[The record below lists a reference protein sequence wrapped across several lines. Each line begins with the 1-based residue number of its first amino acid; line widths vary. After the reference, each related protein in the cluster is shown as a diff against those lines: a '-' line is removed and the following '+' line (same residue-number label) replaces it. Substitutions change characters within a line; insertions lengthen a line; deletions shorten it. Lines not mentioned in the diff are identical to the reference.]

1 MTKWKSIRRPAIL
14 FRKTGEFM
22 RRISFIILLCF
33 FCLTTQSLG
42 QTVKVTSSKANL
54 RSGPGMEYQVIT
66 KVTKAKSL
74 DVVEKKGD
82 WLKVRRKGGKE
93 GWIHGK
99 LVKATSPS
107 TIRVSVDKENFLKTP
122 GGQKIG
128 EVLKDTQLK
137 VIRTKGRWDNVRL
150 EGWIW
155 RGSTEDVQKMREE
168 PQAEKPKW
176 PRTKVKNHGGFVPGN
191 VKLTESMGMVKVTGE
206 MTNESGKDYFATGFI
221 ISLYDVKGRLLG
233 TGDILIDDF
242 PKGETKS
249 FTTYVEEVSY
259 QRIHRY
265 RIQFDFEI

>member
-1 MTKWKSIRRPAIL
+1 
-14 FRKTGEFM
+14 M
-22 RRISFIILLCF
+22 RRISFVTLLCF

-42 QTVKVTSSKANL
+42 QTVKVTSSRANL
-54 RSGPGMEYQVIT
+54 RSGPGMEYRVIT
-66 KVTKAKSL
+66 KVTKGKSL

-99 LVKATSPS
+99 LVKVTSPL
-107 TIRVSVDKENFLKTP
+107 TIRVSVNRENLRKTP
-122 GGQKIG
+122 GG
-128 EVLKDTQLK
+128 
-137 VIRTKGRWDNVRL
+137 
-150 EGWIW
+150 
-155 RGSTEDVQKMREE
+155 REE
-168 PQAEKPKW
+168 PQARKSKGPGA
-176 PRTKVKNHGGFVPGN
+176 KVKKDRVFVFRK
-191 VKLTESMGMVKVTGE
+191 VRLTESMGMVKVTGE
-206 MTNESGKDYFATGFI
+206 MTNQSGKDYFATGFI
-221 ISLYDVKGRLLG
+221 ISVYDVKGRLLG